1 MEKQLCC
8 GLDTTKAEQY
18 ILAHLRPITE
28 YADTYF
34 CHVSKFRAD
43 RAMDNLEEKL
53 KRWAEKNGG
62 KFCTVSEKKTIGDEK
77 GYFVNLK
84 YSCVF
89 FDTLKEVSLNTSYV
103 DFLETGCFIFPICV
117 AHNILLNPKSVRLL

>member
-43 RAMDNLEEKL
+43 RAMDNLEEKV

-62 KFCTVSEKKTIGDEK
+62 KFCTISEKKTIGDEK
-77 GYFVNLK
+77 GYLVK
-84 YSCVF
+84 IVF
-89 FDTLKEVSLNTSYV
+89 PTFDKRDMKGIMATLY
-103 DFLETGCFIFPICV
+103 
-117 AHNILLNPKSVRLL
+117 

>member
-43 RAMDNLEEKL
+43 RAMDNLEEKV
-53 KRWAEKNGG
+53 KRWA
-62 KFCTVSEKKTIGDEK
+62 KKTAANS
-77 GYFVNLK
+77 VQSLK
-84 YSCVF
+84 RKQSATRKV
-89 FDTLKEVSLNTSYV
+89 TLSRS
-103 DFLETGCFIFPICV
+103 F
-117 AHNILLNPKSVRLL
+117 SRLSIREI

>member
-43 RAMDNLEEKL
+43 RAMDNLENKL
-53 KRWAEKNGG
+53 
-62 KFCTVSEKKTIGDEK
+62 T
-77 GYFVNLK
+77 
-84 YSCVF
+84 
-89 FDTLKEVSLNTSYV
+89 
-103 DFLETGCFIFPICV
+103 
-117 AHNILLNPKSVRLL
+117 

>member
-1 MEKQLCC
+1 MEATEEAITVLKKDASKVVEAVGREGIKKKVKEVLMEKQLCC

-34 CHVSKFRAD
+34 CQVSKFRAD
-43 RAMDNLEEKL
+43 RAMDNLENKV
-53 KRWAEKNGG
+53 KKWAKKNGG

-77 GYFVNLK
+77 GYFI
-84 YSCVF
+84 
-89 FDTLKEVSLNTSYV
+89 SLSTVYPLSE
-103 DFLETGCFIFPICV
+103 FC
-117 AHNILLNPKSVRLL
+117 